1 MHKRSLQF
9 VSRYLLESVY
19 AYSYYEQFFLFLQ
32 LSSAALADHLVKLE
46 QGVMTDGAN
55 LYAVWASLLDR
66 WFSDSNT
73 KVFIITPAIDSRILE
88 RLCHIV
94 LNHRLTATLEM
105 LATPL
110 QSCCGRL
117 ADIRREV
124 MLKLPPKDRVFAE
137 YKVYNAMVFPR
148 VEFQAKFI
156 AGLCGDSVEVLLT
169 SADAETK
176 HFQEEHSSMVMF
188 QTLSAAEFDS
198 RFLAPI
204 VASVD

>member
-1 MHKRSLQF
+1 
-9 VSRYLLESVY
+9 
-19 AYSYYEQFFLFLQ
+19 
-32 LSSAALADHLVKLE
+32 
-46 QGVMTDGAN
+46 MTDGAT
-55 LYAVWASLLDR
+55 LYAVWSSLLDR
-66 WFSDSNT
+66 WFSDSKT
-73 KVFIITPAIDSRILE
+73 KVFIVTPAIDSQSLE
-88 RLCHIV
+88 RLCYIV

-110 QSCCGRL
+110 QSSCGQL

-124 MLKLPPKDRVFAE
+124 MLKLPPKDQVFAE

-148 VEFQAKFI
+148 AAFQAKFI
-156 AGLCGDSVEVLLT
+156 AGLCGDTVEVLLT